1 MESVEKIKAKLLEK
15 YKAPDNIELVDTSI
29 LYVQKKIVEK
39 AKDQSGKWVAKY
51 HFDAGWL
58 LQSIAECIDTG
69 FALDGVNYVIT
80 GNKMYMPT
88 YKAFKNKLYMVYP
101 ETVIDLQLIREG
113 DTYNFAKESGAVIYT
128 HQLADPF
135 ESTEKPIVGAYCVIK
150 NSRGEFLET
159 LNSTDYK
166 KMRDASKTPTTWDK
180 WQSEFYLKSVI
191 KRACKRHF
199 NDVTKQ
205 LEEKDNEAVG
215 LAEVVKATPDKK
227 AAIIAAKKPAKKAPA
242 KPAKSDKATSD
253 GNTNS

>member
-1 MESVEKIKAKLLEK
+1 MDEVGKIKAKLLEK
-15 YKAPDNIELVDTSI
+15 YKTPETIELVDTSI
-29 LYVQKKIVEK
+29 LYVQKKIAEK
-39 AKDQSGKWVAKY
+39 VQDDRTKKWVPRY

-101 ETVIDLQLIREG
+101 ETVIDLQLIRDG
-113 DTYNFAKESGAVIYT
+113 DTYNFAKESGAVLYT
-128 HQLADPF
+128 HDLADPF
-135 ESTEKPIVGAYCVIK
+135 ETTERKIIGAYCVIK

-199 NDVTKQ
+199 NDVTKA

-215 LAEVVKATPDKK
+215 LADIVKATPDKK
-227 AAIIAAKKPAKKAPA
+227 AAIIAAKKPEQ
-242 KPAKSDKATSD
+242 D
-253 GNTNS
+253 GLHPNGDTNS

>member
-1 MESVEKIKAKLLEK
+1 MDDIAATIKKKLLEK
-15 YKAPDNIELVDTSI
+15 YKQPHQIELVDTSI
-29 LYVQKKIVEK
+29 LYLQKKIAEK
-39 AKDQSGKWVAKY
+39 AKVERFENGKKVEKWEAKY
-51 HFDAGWL
+51 RFDAGWL

-101 ETVIDLQLIREG
+101 DTVIDLQLIREG
-113 DTYNFAKESGAVIYT
+113 DTYNFAKESGSVLYT
-128 HQLADPF
+128 HDLADPF
-135 ESTEKPIVGAYCVIK
+135 GATEGKILGAYCVIK

-199 NDVTKQ
+199 NDITKQ
-205 LEEKDNEAVG
+205 IEERDNEAVG
-215 LAEVVKATPDKK
+215 LATLVKASDDKK
-227 AAIIAAKKPAKKAPA
+227 AAIIAAQKPDV
-242 KPAKSDKATSD
+242 S
-253 GNTNS
+253 

>member
-1 MESVEKIKAKLLEK
+1 MDVVEQIRAKLLQK
-15 YKAPDNIELVDTSI
+15 YKAPEQIELVATSM
-29 LYVQKKIVEK
+29 LYLQKKIVEK
-39 AKDQSGKWVAKY
+39 EKNDAGKWVERY

-58 LQSIAECIDTG
+58 LQSVAECIDTG
-69 FALDGVNYVIT
+69 FALDGVNYTIT

-101 ETVIDLQLIREG
+101 ESVIDLQIIREG
-113 DTYNFAKESGAVIYT
+113 DTYSFAKESGSIIYS

-135 ESTEKPIVGAYCVIK
+135 EAKEREIIGAYCVIK

-166 KMRDASKTPTTWDK
+166 KMRDSSKTPRTWDK
-180 WQSEFYLKSVI
+180 WPSEFYLKSVI

-199 NDVTKQ
+199 NDVTKA

-215 LAEVVKATPDKK
+215 LADVVKASPDKK
-227 AAIIAAKKPAKKAPA
+227 AAIIAAHQPPTDI
-242 KPAKSDKATSD
+242 S
-253 GNTNS
+253 

>member
-1 MESVEKIKAKLLEK
+1 MEAVDKIKAKLLEK
-15 YKAPDNIELVDTSI
+15 YKTPETIELVATSV
-29 LYVQKKIVEK
+29 LYLQKKIAEK
-39 AKDQSGKWVAKY
+39 VKNDKTQKWEAKY

-58 LQSIAECIDTG
+58 LQSVAECIDTG

-113 DTYNFAKESGAVIYT
+113 DTYNFAKQDGNVIYT
-128 HQLADPF
+128 HDLADPF
-135 ESTEKPIVGAYCVIK
+135 EATERKIIGAYCVIR

-159 LNSTDYK
+159 LNSTDYA
-166 KMRDASKTPTTWDK
+166 KMRNASKTPSTWDK

-199 NDVTKQ
+199 NDVTKA
-205 LEEKDNEAVG
+205 LEDKDNEAVG
-215 LAEVVKATPDKK
+215 LADVVKASPDKK
-227 AAIIAAKKPAKKAPA
+227 AAIIAANKPTAEGLNPNG
-242 KPAKSDKATSD
+242 S
-253 GNTNS
+253 TNS